1 MLEFPSHFPWM
12 YVCVYQLS
20 RRSGSLGSGRKIA
33 SVKGRALCVCCLGTL
48 LGSTAEKKKMPTL
61 KTHYTTLRFSVSRQD
76 VTIVCYV
83 FSVQRKL
90 GLTRIFYH
98 NQLFIFEK
106 KFATQKKKK
115 KLSRLCSCSHLCRPI
130 TTPFI
135 FRSRFRFVADTD
147 WWSKWTS
154 LGSFLTGNFD
164 NTNWWQNGS
173 FSRRSISKKAFLTAS
188 SWGKA
193 AWIPFDTCF
202 RTVPLEFRVSKE
214 I

>member
-1 MLEFPSHFPWM
+1 M

-115 KLSRLCSCSHLCRPI
+115 NSQGFVPVHTCVDQSQPRLFFVLVFDLLPI
-130 TTPFI
+130 QI
-135 FRSRFRFVADTD
+135 DDR
-147 WWSKWTS
+147 
-154 LGSFLTGNFD
+154 N
-164 NTNWWQNGS
+164 
-173 FSRRSISKKAFLTAS
+173 
-188 SWGKA
+188 
-193 AWIPFDTCF
+193 
-202 RTVPLEFRVSKE
+202 ERVWAHF
-214 I
+214 